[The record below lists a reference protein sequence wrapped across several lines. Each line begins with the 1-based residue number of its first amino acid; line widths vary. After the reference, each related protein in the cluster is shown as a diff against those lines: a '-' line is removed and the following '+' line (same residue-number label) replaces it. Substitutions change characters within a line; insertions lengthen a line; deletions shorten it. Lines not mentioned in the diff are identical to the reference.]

1 MREIVIVL
9 VRIWEASFDVAKK
22 QKLIEYANSRSLPVL
37 SSRPGCV
44 GVAFYMSKD
53 RLITQT
59 IWRDQASIDALGDDP
74 EYKTLVEG
82 ILALD
87 ALGPKQE
94 TEVFQLVGGNLV
106 GS

>member
-1 MREIVIVL
+1 ML

-22 QKLIEYANSRSLPVL
+22 EKLIEYANSRSLPVL
-37 SSRPGCV
+37 SSRPGCA
-44 GVAFYMSKD
+44 GVTLYLSKA

-59 IWRDQASIDALGDDP
+59 IWRDQASIDALADDP
-74 EYKTLVEG
+74 EYKKLVDG

-94 TEVFQLVGGNLV
+94 TKVFELVSGNLV

>member
-1 MREIVIVL
+1 ML

-22 QKLIEYANSRSLPVL
+22 EKLIEYANSRSLPVL
-37 SSRPGCV
+37 SSRPGCL
-44 GVAFYMSKD
+44 GVTFYVSKD

-74 EYKTLVEG
+74 EYKELVKG

-87 ALGPKQE
+87 ALGPRQE
-94 TEVFQLVGGNLV
+94 TKVFELVGGNLLC
-106 GS
+106 S